1 MTQTLVL
8 VTARLSGRPITA
20 TDFGRIRSIH
30 SDAGAAATL
39 SADGRPFSKAHTR
52 QALHSWKKHWA
63 EHGFGVWLFH
73 KVDGEFVG
81 YAGAMHASIDG
92 KPEVEVLYA
101 VRSDFWGNHF
111 ATEMARAVV
120 QFVFERLGLT
130 ELVAY
135 TLPTNFGSRRV
146 MESCGFE
153 YEKETVHAGLPHVLY
168 RLYEQRFRKTS
179 DTALRR

>member
-8 VTARLSGRPITA
+8 GTSRLSGRPIAA

-39 SADGRPFSKAHTR
+39 SVDGRPFSKAHTR
-52 QALHSWKKHWA
+52 QALHSWKKHWD

-73 KVDGEFVG
+73 KIDGEFVG

-101 VRSDFWGNHF
+101 LRSDFWGNHF
-111 ATEMARAVV
+111 ATEMAGAVV
-120 QFVFERLGLT
+120 QFAFERLGVR

-146 MESCGFE
+146 MENCGFE
-153 YEKETVHAGLPHVLY
+153 YEKDTVHAGLPHVLY

-179 DTALRR
+179 DGTLRR

>member
-1 MTQTLVL
+1 MAQTLVL
-8 VTARLSGRPITA
+8 GTDRLSGRPVVT

-30 SDAGAAATL
+30 SDARAAATL

-52 QALHSWKKHWA
+52 QALYVWKKHWD

-73 KVDGEFVG
+73 KIDGEFVG
-81 YAGAMHASIDG
+81 YAGTMRASIDG

-101 VRSDFWGNHF
+101 LRSDFWGNHF

-120 QFVFERLGLT
+120 QFTVERHGVT

-135 TLPTNFGSRRV
+135 TLPTNIGSRRV
-146 MESCGFE
+146 MEKCGFE
-153 YEKETVHAGLPHVLY
+153 YEKDTVHAGLRHVLY
-168 RLYEQRFRKTS
+168 RLDGLRFRKTS
-179 DTALRR
+179 DSSLLR

>member
-8 VTARLSGRPITA
+8 VTARLSGRPIAA

-52 QALHSWKKHWA
+52 QALRSWKKHWDD
-63 EHGFGVWLFH
+63 HGFGVWLFH
-73 KVDGEFVG
+73 KIDGEFVG

-101 VRSDFWGNHF
+101 LRSDFWGNHF

-120 QFVFERLGLT
+120 HFAFERLRLT
-130 ELVAY
+130 QLVAY
-135 TLPTNFGSRRV
+135 TLPTNVGSRRV

-168 RLYEQRFRKTS
+168 RLYEQRFQKTR

>member
-1 MTQTLVL
+1 MAQTLVL
-8 VTARLSGRPITA
+8 GTDRLSGRPVVT

-30 SDAGAAATL
+30 SDARAAATL

-52 QALHSWKKHWA
+52 QALYVWKKHWD

-73 KVDGEFVG
+73 KIDGEFVG
-81 YAGAMHASIDG
+81 YAGTMRASIDG

-101 VRSDFWGNHF
+101 LRSDFWGNHF

-120 QFVFERLGLT
+120 QFTVERHGVT

-135 TLPTNFGSRRV
+135 TLPTNIGSRRV
-146 MESCGFE
+146 MEKCGFE
-153 YEKETVHAGLPHVLY
+153 YEKDTVHAGLRHVLY
-168 RLYEQRFRKTS
+168 RLYGLRFRKTS
-179 DTALRR
+179 DSSLLR

>member
-8 VTARLSGRPITA
+8 VTARLSGRPIAA

-30 SDAGAAATL
+30 SDASAAATL

-52 QALHSWKKHWA
+52 QALHSWKKHWD

-73 KVDGEFVG
+73 KIDGEFVG

-101 VRSDFWGNHF
+101 LRSDFWGNHF

-120 QFVFERLGLT
+120 QYVFERLGVT

-153 YEKETVHAGLPHVLY
+153 HEKETVHAGLPQVLY

-179 DTALRR
+179 DTALRH